1 MGGSKMSIKIVN
13 KDKALLQE
21 INEFQEAKKDH
32 VFWWLGQIGF
42 AFLLEGKIIYLDAY
56 LSEHEKRTVEP
67 IIHAE
72 NVTNA
77 DYVVGTHDHIDHIDK
92 DAWKKIAKASPQAK
106 FIVPKLYE
114 QTLLNEIGVEKSRV
128 IGLDEKTPFEEE
140 NILFEAIPSAHEFL
154 DTDESTG
161 LHPYL
166 GIVLTTQTKKIYHS
180 GDTCLYQG
188 YYEKLQ
194 KMGKLDLM
202 ILPINGR
209 DALRY
214 ASNTIGN
221 MTYQEAVDVAG
232 TIRPNLVVPAHY
244 DMFAHNSE
252 DPKNFTEYLEV
263 KYQSSIPYW
272 VGNYGEPVSF

>member
-1 MGGSKMSIKIVN
+1 MAYKIAKCGN
-13 KDKALLQE
+13 ELLEE
-21 INEFQEAKKDH
+21 INLFQKEGKNN

-42 AFLLEGKIIYLDAY
+42 VFLLEGKIIYLDAY
-56 LSEHEKRTVEP
+56 LSENEKRTVEP
-67 IIHAE
+67 IIKPE
-72 NVTNA
+72 ELTNA
-77 DYVVGTHDHIDHIDK
+77 DYVIGTHDHIDHIDK
-92 DAWKKIAKASPQAK
+92 QAWEKIAKASTHAK

-114 QTLLNEIGVEKSRV
+114 HTLPKEIGVDKNRI
-128 IGLDEKTPFEEE
+128 IGLDEKNPFEEQE
-140 NILFEAIPSAHEFL
+140 ILFEAIPSAHEFL

-166 GIVLTTQTKKIYHS
+166 GVVLSTKTKKIYHS

-194 KMGKLDLM
+194 KMGTLDVM

-209 DALRY
+209 DAIRY
-214 ASNTIGN
+214 AKNTIGN

-232 TIRPNLVVPAHY
+232 FIKPKLVVPGHY

-252 DPKNFTEYLEV
+252 NPKNFTDYLEV
-263 KYQSSIPYW
+263 KYQKSVPYW
-272 VGNYGEPVSF
+272 VGNYGQAVFF